1 MLGELSTALKG
12 VNESHDARCL
22 LLSAEGKV
30 FSAGHN
36 LKELVYWTFHCLF
49 EQRFNFLAFIDQGNP
64 KGSPPARFCNLHR
77 TDEVDA

>member
-36 LKELVYWTFHCLF
+36 LKELVLDFSLSFSTALQFSCVYRPGKPQRLTTSLF
-49 EQRFNFLAFIDQGNP
+49 LQ
-64 KGSPPARFCNLHR
+64 PAQ
-77 TDEVDA
+77 D